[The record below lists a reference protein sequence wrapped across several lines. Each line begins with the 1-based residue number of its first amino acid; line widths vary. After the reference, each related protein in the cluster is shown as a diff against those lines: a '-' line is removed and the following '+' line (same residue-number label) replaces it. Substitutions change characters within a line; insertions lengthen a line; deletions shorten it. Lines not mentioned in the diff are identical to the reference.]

1 MNKVYLENDVIIF
14 VLQKDSNEQEDSFL
28 RYFLLLS
35 LSGLQK
41 YILRSVCIVV
51 CNIENFLSV
60 RGDDLYDLIMIWLAS
75 FFICT
80 WESI

>member
-14 VLQKDSNEQEDSFL
+14 VLQKDPNEQEDSFL
-28 RYFLLLS
+28 RYFVLLS

-51 CNIENFLSV
+51 YNIENFLSV
-60 RGDDLYDLIMIWLAS
+60 RGDDLYDIIMIWLAS